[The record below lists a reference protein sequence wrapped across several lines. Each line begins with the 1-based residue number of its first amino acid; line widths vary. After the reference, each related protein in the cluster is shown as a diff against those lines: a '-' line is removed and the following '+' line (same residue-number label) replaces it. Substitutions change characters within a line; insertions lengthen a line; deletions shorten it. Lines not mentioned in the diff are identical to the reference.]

1 MAPRGRNTEPRRG
14 GTAPS
19 APAPFPARDETRVA
33 TTTIGIT
40 GGIGS
45 GKTTVC
51 RVLEGMGARVFYAD
65 AEAKRIMH
73 DDPAV
78 RAEIVEAFGEASYTP
93 DGALDRA
100 YLAGRV
106 FGYEAE
112 VARLNAIVHPR
123 VRQALVHARARAE
136 RDAVPLLVYEAALLF
151 ETGGD
156 RHVDAVIVVDAP
168 EDVRVDRVVARDDVA
183 PEQVLARMGHQ
194 MKPAE
199 LRRRADYVIEN
210 TGSLERLEQQARHL
224 FETVTATRA
233 VR

>member
-1 MAPRGRNTEPRRG
+1 ME
-14 GTAPS
+14 
-19 APAPFPARDETRVA
+19 

-51 RVLEGMGARVFYAD
+51 RVLEGLGARVFYAD

-73 DDPAV
+73 EDPDV
-78 RAEIVEAFGEASYTP
+78 RAEIVEAFGEKSYAP
-93 DGALDRA
+93 DGTLDRA
-100 YLAGRV
+100 YLAARV
-106 FGYEAE
+106 FGSEAD

-123 VRQALVHARARAE
+123 VRRALAEARAQAE
-136 RDAVPLLVYEAALLF
+136 RESVPLLVYEAALMF

-156 RHVDAVIVVDAP
+156 RYVDAVVVVDAP
-168 EDVRVDRVVARDDVA
+168 ERVRVERVVARDA
-183 PEQVLARMGHQ
+183 LSPEQVLARMGHQ

-210 TGSLERLEQQARHL
+210 TGSLERIEQQARHL
-224 FETVTATRA
+224 FDTVTSARP